1 MEAGF
6 LEVAADVL
14 PRSVGPYVALMVAG
28 FVVAI
33 WGHGMRSR
41 WTITIGLVMIL
52 SATLLLPL
60 ALQVLSEDEP
70 VPERDFQ
77 TPAPLQRP

>member
-1 MEAGF
+1 MGF

-33 WGHGMRSR
+33 WGHGMRSK
-41 WTITIGLVMIL
+41 WTITIGLAMIFA
-52 SATLLLPL
+52 ATLLLPL
-60 ALQVLSEDEP
+60 ALQIFSGDEGP
-70 VPERDFQ
+70 DPERDFQ
-77 TPAPLQRP
+77 TPAPLQPR

>member
-1 MEAGF
+1 MGT

-14 PRSVGPYVALMVAG
+14 PRSVGPYVGLMVAG

-41 WTITIGLVMIL
+41 WTVTIGIVMIL
-52 SATLLLPL
+52 CATLLLPI
-60 ALQVLSEDEP
+60 ALQVLEGGDGPE
-70 VPERDFQ
+70 PERDLQ
-77 TPAPLQRP
+77 TPAPLQPR